1 MNSTADKN
9 LIFRDFKRTF
19 PTILK
24 GEGIYLFD
32 ETGKKYLDGT
42 SGSAA
47 VCNLGHSVTEIS
59 RAVAEEM
66 DRYAYCPCHCFANR
80 PSVEL
85 AALLADIAPGRLN
98 RAWTVSD
105 GSEATEAAVKLAR
118 QYQVLKGNPSKSKVI
133 TRWQSYHGATL
144 MALGYGGL
152 SGRRRIYSPFF
163 CNVHHIPPAYC
174 YRCPFNHTYPGCD
187 VLCARALET
196 EIRQLG
202 PENVAVF
209 IAEPIV
215 GSALGC
221 APPPDEY
228 FGIIRK
234 LCDEYDVVFVADEVM
249 TGFGR
254 IGHWFGIDHWSVV
267 PDIIACAKGISGGY
281 LPLGAIIVDERIV
294 GAMIDADSNIISGHT
309 NSAHHVTAA
318 AGVAAIK
325 YIQVHDL
332 VQRAREMGA
341 YFEAGM
347 QSLADLPLVG
357 DVRGRGLFMGFEL
370 VRDKN
375 TKEPFAPAAR
385 MAHRV
390 EAAALERGLIT
401 YPGTGCVDGDRGDHI
416 LMAPP
421 LIIRRSE
428 IDELVGILAAAI
440 RTVTKELE

>member
-1 MNSTADKN
+1 MTQRTDSH
-9 LIFRDFKRTF
+9 LIFRDFKRNY
-19 PTILK
+19 PEIVR
-24 GEGIYLFD
+24 GEGIYLYD
-32 ETGKKYLDGT
+32 HNGKKYLDGT

-47 VCNLGHSVTEIS
+47 VCNLGHGVDEIS
-59 RAVAEEM
+59 RAVKTEL
-66 DRYAYCPCHCFANR
+66 DRYAYCPCHCFANG

-85 AALLADIAPGRLN
+85 AEMLADIAPGQLN

-118 QYQVLKGNPSKSKVI
+118 QYQVLKGNLSKSKVI

-144 MALGYGGL
+144 TALGYGGL

-196 EIRQLG
+196 EIRHLG

-221 APPPDEY
+221 APPPAEY
-228 FGIIRK
+228 FSIIRQI
-234 LCDEYDVVFVADEVM
+234 CDHYDVVFVADEVM

-254 IGHWFGIDHWSVV
+254 LGRWFGIDHWSVA

-281 LPLGAIIVDERIV
+281 IPLGAIIVDEKIV
-294 GAMIDADSNIISGHT
+294 RLMITKESNIISGHT
-309 NSAHHVTAA
+309 NSAHHASAA
-318 AGVAAIK
+318 AGVAAIN
-325 YIQVHDL
+325 YIHAHDL
-332 VQRAREMGA
+332 VKQAHAMGA
-341 YFEAGM
+341 HFEKGM
-347 QSLADLPLVG
+347 RSLADLPLVG
-357 DVRGRGLFMGFEL
+357 DVRGKGLFMGIEL
-370 VRDKN
+370 VQDKC
-375 TKEPFAPAAR
+375 TKEPFDPGAR
-385 MAHRV
+385 MAQRV
-390 EAAALERGLIT
+390 EKAALERGLIT
-401 YPGTGCVDGDRGDHI
+401 YPGTGCVDGDRGDHL

-421 LIIRRSE
+421 LIISRSE
-428 IDELVGILAAAI
+428 INELVGILETAI
-440 RTVTKELE
+440 GEVAEKIT